1 MKKRFA
7 SIIGLAVSAV
17 LLAGGLVGC
26 GAPSNGAGG
35 GSDASG
41 SAGNEA
47 TRATTGTIN
56 LVTRESGSG
65 TRSAF
70 VELFEV
76 QIANAEG
83 KKVDAIDTSAVETN
97 STAVMLSTIKDDP
110 RGIGYISLGSLN
122 SDVTALSIDGI
133 AATTDNVKSGSYTVK
148 RPFNIATTNNVSV
161 ATQDFINFI
170 FSAEGQQI
178 VNDDHYIAI
187 DENAA
192 RFASNAATGE
202 VIIAG
207 SSSVSPVMELLI
219 EGYKSANPNVKVTLQ
234 TSDSSTGMSQALD
247 GVCDIG
253 MASRDLKDSE
263 TSAGLTSQTIAIDG
277 IAVIVNN
284 NNSHSG
290 LSKEQ
295 VAQIFL
301 GQITDWS
308 AL

>member
-1 MKKRFA
+1 MKKKFA
-7 SIIGLAVSAV
+7 SIIGLAVSTV

-26 GAPSNGAGG
+26 GAPSSSN
-35 GSDASG
+35 SDASG
-41 SAGNEA
+41 NTDSGTAQ
-47 TRATTGTIN
+47 ATTGAIN

-76 QIANAEG
+76 QVENADG
-83 KKVDAIDTSAVETN
+83 KKVDAIDVSAVETN

-122 SDVTALSIDGI
+122 SDVTALKIDGV
-133 AATTDNVKSGSYTVK
+133 AATTDNVKNGSYTVK
-148 RPFNIATTNNVSV
+148 RPFNIATAGSVSE

-170 FSAEGQQI
+170 FSAEGQQVI
-178 VNDDHYIAI
+178 NDDHYIAV
-187 DENAA
+187 DDNAA
-192 RFASNAATGE
+192 KFSSNAATGE
-202 VIIAG
+202 VIVAG
-207 SSSVSPVMELLI
+207 SSSVSPIMELLI
-219 EGYKSANPNVKVTLQ
+219 ESYKSANPNVKVTLQ
-234 TSDSSTGMSQALD
+234 TSDSSTGMSQAID

-284 NNSHSG
+284 GNSHAD
-290 LSKEQ
+290 LTKEQ

-301 GQITDWS
+301 GEITDWS
-308 AL
+308 TL